1 MNKLTITLKQH
12 TPLLHFQPM
21 QEGATL
27 RASEVKPKL
36 DKFLL
41 TKLGNGNY
49 DQGIEIAK
57 QKGWLLMNG
66 KNDCKALNY
75 KMRIAAKGEE
85 EVFLNVDANKKGL
98 PETELFPNVLSN
110 MGGKDSEEELANLVM
125 SDEIKV
131 TIIVTQKQGEESLYD
146 YLKDEEKELLPAFF
160 ANHNFGQRKTK
171 GFGSFSV
178 TKIESED
185 GCSKDYHAIYYHF
198 PVGTPWLKIPKGK
211 GDEFNIQLRLFK
223 ALDYYWK
230 CLKSGVNYTKR
241 KIKDDCDVEILFPE
255 RYVKAYLY
263 KYLNSHNLTWEK
275 QRIKET
281 FNLGTQYP
289 EREHERNDNTAIYGR
304 ALLGLQEHFEYRVPQ
319 GVIAKD
325 RRGNEIKDRKGNV
338 KEEIKTTTVK
348 ISTPTL
354 QRLGQNGQMENY
366 NPIDRIPSPIV
377 FKPFID
383 GEYIKVYVL
392 VDDDVVNNLKAE
404 QENGQLN
411 FVFEVQGRKLT
422 LPLDVNAI
430 DFHDL
435 IKQYHSFLKLAM
447 IPRDF
452 KWDNVLEEGHG
463 KGQNKK
469 GNVDV
474 KKIEMKITPPK
485 Q

>member
-36 DKFLL
+36 DKFLIAEYEKK
-41 TKLGNGNY
+41 TGK
-49 DQGIEIAK
+49 EIPSE
-57 QKGWLLMNG
+57 WFL
-66 KNDCKALNY
+66 KNHDPNIRALNY

-85 EVFLNVDANKKGL
+85 EVFLNVNSNKKGL

-110 MGGKDSEEELANLVM
+110 MGGKESEEQLANLVM

-171 GFGSFSV
+171 GFGSFTV
-178 TKIESED
+178 TRIEAED
-185 GCSKDYHAIYYHF
+185 GFSKDYNAIYYHF
-198 PVGTPWLKIPKGK
+198 PGGTPWLKIPKGNGSEK
-211 GDEFNIQLRLFK
+211 EIQFRLFSS
-223 ALDYYWK
+223 LDYYWK

-241 KIKDDCDVEILFPE
+241 IIYDDYDVSIKFPE
-255 RYVKAYLY
+255 RYVKAFLYRYLDS
-263 KYLNSHNLTWEK
+263 KNLTWEK

-325 RRGNEIKDRKGNV
+325 RRGNEIKDRKGNF

-348 ISTPTL
+348 IVTPTV
-354 QRLGQNGQMENY
+354 QCEGTNGRKEDY
-366 NPIDRIPSPIV
+366 KPIDRIPSPIML
-377 FKPFID
+377 KPFFD
-383 GEYIKVYVL
+383 GDYIKVYVL
-392 VDDDVVNNLKAE
+392 VDDEVVNKIREE
-404 QENGQLN
+404 QQRYTLN
-411 FVFEVQGRKLT
+411 FTFNVGEQNLC
-422 LPLDVNAI
+422 LPLNVESI
-430 DFHDL
+430 DFNEL
-435 IKQYHSFLKLAM
+435 IREYHRFLNFEM

-452 KWDNVLEEGHG
+452 RWENVLDED
-463 KGQNKK
+463 KDKNWNKRDCK
-469 GNVDV
+469 NVN
-474 KKIEMKITPPK
+474 KIEMRVTSRKL
-485 Q
+485 